1 MTHNCPNCGHHFDD
15 WDDDETWD
23 DEEMSEEDMRQ
34 WYEDEKEREYEQLM
48 ETAAACK
55 CGALQIVN
63 HEVIH
68 VADCCCG
75 AY

>member
-48 ETAAACK
+48 ETAAAC
-55 CGALQIVN
+55 ALQIVN